1 MQSWSRVRVA
11 KCQLLVTS
19 SFVLVT
25 GWSGGKGGGRD
36 ALSDLQ
42 DCGSP
47 TPSPAVPILP
57 LGHALGAPGGGLL
70 AGDCGDRTPLGA

>member
-25 GWSGGKGGGRD
+25 GWSGGQGGGRD
-36 ALSDLQ
+36 ALSDL
-42 DCGSP
+42 
-47 TPSPAVPILP
+47 
-57 LGHALGAPGGGLL
+57 
-70 AGDCGDRTPLGA
+70 